1 MTCKLY
7 PKNLKGKPTKPHYI
21 LRSDR
26 KSPIW
31 QNISGQFCKINYLN
45 KKKVLPK
52 LVEREIELKKFFSFL
67 YLIFLSNLILGCSST
82 VQIKQAVSVE
92 DPIIQFRVKL
102 NKILQDSVLYQTK
115 SGLKIVSLETGE
127 TLYTHDSHM
136 LFHPASNMKL
146 LTTAVALKQ
155 LGPNFK
161 FKTTLSIDTNSIE
174 NGTIKGNLYLKG
186 YGNPDLTT
194 DDFRHITS
202 ELKSKGIRKISGD
215 LICDDTYFDDLY
227 LGYGWMWDDTNAQDF
242 APISALSVN
251 SNCIIIEIRPA
262 NHIGDTLIFR
272 MDPETAYMKI
282 ENYGITVDSLD
293 TLMQKSFKV
302 ERKWKNHEN
311 TIVIKGGMTIH
322 QNPEVFN
329 IEVTD
334 AALYAGVLFKELLL
348 KENIQFAGNILKEE
362 APDTSQILIQHN
374 SSPLT
379 ISIINTNKESD
390 NLSAELI
397 LKTMGAEVKGQ
408 PGTADKG
415 ISLIHQYFNEIG
427 IDSTTYRITDGSGVS
442 RYNLITPDMIIEL
455 LKDIHQNAQIQAEFK
470 SSLPI
475 AGVDG
480 SLNHRMK
487 GTAAENTLRAKT
499 GTLKGVSSLSGYAT
513 TADDEM
519 LAFSIMMEHFIVP
532 VIKIQNIQDKIC
544 ILISSFSRN
553 QMKK

>member
-1 MTCKLY
+1 MTSESNPEKF
-7 PKNLKGKPTKPHYI
+7 KGKPTKSQFIFH
-21 LRSDR
+21 LDR
-26 KSPIW
+26 KSSIW
-31 QNISGQFCKINYLN
+31 
-45 KKKVLPK
+45 
-52 LVEREIELKKFFSFL
+52 SFL
-67 YLIFLSNLILGCSST
+67 YLFFLISLFFRCAST
-82 VQIKQAVSVE
+82 YQIKQTVLAE
-92 DPIIQFRVKL
+92 DPIIRFRSQIDD
-102 NKILQDSVLYQTK
+102 ILRDSLLHQTK

-127 TLYTHDSHM
+127 TLYTHDSHI
-136 LFHPASNMKL
+136 LFQPASNMKL

-262 NHIGDTLIFR
+262 NHIGDTLVFR
-272 MDPETAYMKI
+272 MEPETTYMKI
-282 ENYGITVDSLD
+282 ENKGVTVDSLD
-293 TLMQKSFKV
+293 TLMQKSFKI
-302 ERKWKNHEN
+302 ERKWKNPEN
-311 TIVIKGGMTIH
+311 TIVIEGGMAIH
-322 QNPEVFN
+322 QNPEVFH
-329 IEVTD
+329 IEVID
-334 AALYAGVLFKELLL
+334 AALYTGIHFKELLL
-348 KENIQFAGNILKEE
+348 KENIQLAGSVLKEKV
-362 APDTSQILIQHN
+362 PDTSQILIQHN
-374 SSPLT
+374 SPPLT
-379 ISIINTNKESD
+379 LSIINTNKESD

-397 LKTMGAEVKGQ
+397 LKTMGAEIKGQ
-408 PGTADKG
+408 PGTAEKG
-415 ISLIHQYFNEIG
+415 ISLIYKYFDEIG
-427 IDSTTYRITDGSGVS
+427 IDSTTYRIADGSGVS

-455 LKDIHQNAQIQAEFK
+455 LRDIHRNAQIQAEFK
-470 SSLPI
+470 TSLPI

-480 SLNHRMK
+480 TLKHRMK

-499 GTLKGVSSLSGYAT
+499 GTMKGVSSLSGYAS
-513 TADDEM
+513 TADGEI
-519 LAFSIMMEHFIVP
+519 LAFSIIMEHFVVP

-544 ILISSFSRN
+544 TLISSFSRK
-553 QMKK
+553 QKKE